1 MAICTSPL
9 PALRAAVA
17 ERTAAPAIP
26 LEPADINIR
35 PQSPLCISLLRFPI
49 IVLTRSS
56 VIILVVMMIF
66 LPFPSD
72 FRRILLMSFWTAVLL
87 RCRLIC
93 RRSRPACRVF
103 LPAKLLRLQC
113 RLTDH
118 WSYRENIKGPLFMQK
133 VRKEFLFLTFSITI
147 FEYLQRDHRP
157 RNNDAIR
164 K

>member
-1 MAICTSPL
+1 MWLLVCLSALWEIFRPVWPSVQARSPH
-9 PALRAAVA
+9 LRAAVA

-26 LEPADINIR
+26 LEPAAINIR

-72 FRRILLMSFWTAVLL
+72 FRRILLMPFWTAVLL

-93 RRSRPACRVF
+93 RRSRPALPGFPACQAAPPAMPPDGSLVLQGKYQRTAFHAKSQKRV
-103 LPAKLLRLQC
+103 
-113 RLTDH
+113 
-118 WSYRENIKGPLFMQK
+118 S
-133 VRKEFLFLTFSITI
+133 FSD
-147 FEYLQRDHRP
+147 F
-157 RNNDAIR
+157 
-164 K
+164 